1 MLLMEVCGSEY
12 ALPDFFPHVLS
23 YSMMVSRQSGEKS
36 AQKNSVRD
44 PRRCAPKEVTHGL
57 LDAQGYL
64 WISCVCQLG
73 ERLILNRYRRTLDFK
88 VRIYIYIYFLTTYI
102 ELFKLFLNL

>member
-1 MLLMEVCGSEY
+1 MLLMEVCGSAY
-12 ALPDFFPHVLS
+12 ALPDFFPHALS

-36 AQKNSVRD
+36 AQKKFSEV
-44 PRRCAPKEVTHGL
+44 PKVMCSQGSNTGL

-64 WISCVCQLG
+64 WISCVCQPG

-88 VRIYIYIYFLTTYI
+88 VRTYIFIFSLTTYI
-102 ELFKLFLNL
+102 ELFNSFLNL